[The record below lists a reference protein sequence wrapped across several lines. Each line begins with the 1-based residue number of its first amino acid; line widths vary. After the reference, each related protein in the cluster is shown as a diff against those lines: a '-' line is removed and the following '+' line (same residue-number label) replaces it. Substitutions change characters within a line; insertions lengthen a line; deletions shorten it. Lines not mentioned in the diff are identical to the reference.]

1 VSDRH
6 DTLLAKK
13 SALTCLLLGRL
24 IHRSSAYWSHIADG
38 SYDFFQSDRLTALL
52 KPLSLRDIHAFY
64 MKHVHPAS
72 ETRAKVSVHLYS
84 HRVHLTDIDKLVE
97 VLDEHKVDC
106 EPVKA
111 AVKEQPLP
119 KALREFV
126 EKHIKATVPDL
137 HTCCKEEVLREVD
150 ALEEFPS
157 LEKDLSDVQVLT
169 SAELKESLVI
179 GEPRKP
185 IGDFYDGI
193 ANL

>member
-1 VSDRH
+1 M
-6 DTLLAKK
+6 
-13 SALTCLLLGRL
+13 
-24 IHRSSAYWSHIADG
+24 
-38 SYDFFQSDRLTALL
+38 L

-119 KALREFV
+119 KALREIV
-126 EKHIKATVPDL
+126 EKHIKTTVPDL
-137 HTCCKEEVLREVD
+137 HNCCKEEILKEVD
-150 ALEEFPS
+150 ALDDFPS
-157 LEKDLSDVQVLT
+157 LEKDLPDVKVIN
-169 SAELKESLVI
+169 SVALKNSLAV

-185 IGDFYDGI
+185 IGDFYDGV
-193 ANL
+193 ASL